1 MKIGEVMKSVK
12 TIDVNLSLAKA
23 SEIMNSE
30 NIGSLVIVKGKKIKG
45 LITHKDIVKNFGK
58 NVKVSEIMTTEI
70 ISISSEENV
79 NEAIELMKGKKISV
93 LPVID
98 SGGLVGIIST
108 DDIAVNANLWILV
121 DKKYNENIRHKEIIP
136 EIQIANFR
144 K

>member
-12 TIDVNLSLAKA
+12 TIDVDLSLAKA

-108 DDIAVNANLWILV
+108 DDIAVDACEGEDFLI
-121 DKKYNENIRHKEIIP
+121 D
-136 EIQIANFR
+136 
-144 K
+144 